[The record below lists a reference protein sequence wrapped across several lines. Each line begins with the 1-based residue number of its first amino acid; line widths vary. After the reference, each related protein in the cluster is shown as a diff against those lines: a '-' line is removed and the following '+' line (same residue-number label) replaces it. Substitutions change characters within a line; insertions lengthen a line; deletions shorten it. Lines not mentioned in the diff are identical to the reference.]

1 MNIAGPVL
9 LIFVNPA
16 FEKEF
21 ANLGYASAFLF
32 GDLQQSSLD
41 FARNSETDALVFR

>member
-1 MNIAGPVL
+1 MKIAGSVL
-9 LIFVNPA
+9 LIFVNAA

-21 ANLGYASAFLF
+21 ANLGHTSAFLL

-41 FARNSETDALVFR
+41 FARHSETDALVFR